1 MSYKIGTR
9 GSKLALAQAGKV
21 KELLE
26 RARPGL
32 QCELTI
38 LKTSGDDF
46 SSGQRAEEE
55 GLMGAAGAF
64 ALKGLFV
71 KEIEEALLEGRVDL
85 AVHSVKDMES
95 DLPKRLRI
103 GAVLLR
109 EDPRDALVTHDGGS
123 VKNLPAGMRVGAS
136 SLRRQAQM
144 KRMRRDLE
152 LVPVRGNVDT
162 RLKKLDAGEY
172 GALVLAACGLKRLGL
187 SNRISECLDP
197 AQFLPAPG
205 QGALAVEIR
214 EDRQDLVELLREV
227 DDAASHQEVDA
238 ERSFLKA
245 LGGSCRVPVGALARV
260 SEGRMTLEGVV
271 LSPDGQKA
279 VRKSISGPE
288 RSAQRLGTELASH
301 LRAVGADR
309 LLYGEWAA
317 KGQRG

>member
-1 MSYKIGTR
+1 MTLRIGTR
-9 GSKLALAQAGKV
+9 GSKLALAQAGQV

-32 QCELTI
+32 QYELTI

-46 SSGQRAEEE
+46 SAGQRMEAE
-55 GLMGAAGAF
+55 GLTSAPGAS

-71 KEIEEALLEGRVDL
+71 KEIEEALLDGRVDL

-109 EDPRDALVTHDGGS
+109 EDPRDALVTRGGGS
-123 VKNLPAGMRVGAS
+123 VKNLPAGMKVGAS
-136 SLRRQAQM
+136 SLRRQAQL
-144 KRMRRDLE
+144 KRLRRDLE

-172 GALVLAACGLKRLGL
+172 GALVLAVCGLKRLGL
-187 SNRISECLDP
+187 ADRISECLDP

-214 EDRQDLVELLREV
+214 EDRQDLMELLRDV
-227 DDAASHQEVDA
+227 DDAASHHEVEA

-260 SEGRMTLEGVV
+260 SEGKITLEGVV